1 MTPRPRPPVSVDD
14 DLAQHVALAE
24 RVESVRPAAQD
35 RLPVLEV
42 VEREASVRQAIDA
55 LGEDDWAREQ
65 AAGSALTLEEA
76 IELAR
81 TLAVPTTDTTSNRA

>member
-1 MTPRPRPPVSVDD
+1 MSVDD

-24 RVESVRPAAQD
+24 RVER
-35 RLPVLEV
+35 VLEL

-65 AAGSALTLEEA
+65 AAGATLMLEEA